1 MAKSSCI
8 MVSTAEKMKQAI
20 RDGDINIKD
29 LYSMTTDE
37 RRGVF
42 EQFASRELAQE
53 INASFERA
61 MVSKQKSALQKWAEK
76 TFTPEQRTSKAY
88 QNITERIGELD
99 ELGVLNK
106 ENADSYLKDLISDQM
121 GASVS
126 VEEIKTIAEK
136 TARLNELYN
145 TRDKFGLPEVG
156 YWQARKDI
164 DNYIASLVP
173 ASQLKVATSIAGR
186 GAMLLSV
193 KSPLTNIISNTVM
206 GITQSFERR
215 LASGTYKGLNNDFA
229 LEYVKKVNEIYQ
241 ASGFDVSRLESI
253 DAGQKRLGEEIIS
266 AQGEGPVRKLGQWYE
281 DVVFKQMMGAP
292 DVAFSAV
299 AFADSANLAS
309 SKLSKGDKAK
319 ALEIFQDAVKIQPE
333 TVNGEIVRAQAI
345 SDAQYST
352 YTNKGGYSD
361 FAMAIRTAINNA
373 TGDTRL
379 GDQIMPFVKTPANV
393 VQAGIDAAGVGAF
406 RGFYKLPEA
415 IAQMK
420 QGNGEPMREAVRLF
434 TRSGLGF
441 TLALVL
447 AHAFDPDDFIGEYD
461 FLSQKERDL
470 AKAKNAP
477 YNSIKVGDKYI
488 SLDYFGPLASAFV
501 GIMYAKK
508 YGDSLPSKI
517 YQYAKGAG
525 TQAVKVPGLREFSG
539 LVDGITASLNSK
551 EPGKVGQELTD
562 QAIGYIRARTIPA
575 IVNDFAKGVDNTE
588 RETGGD
594 AVSQAKASIPGLR
607 QTLPAKLNQQ
617 TGEPVKGEGFISTLL
632 FGNRVKTATNSE
644 VVNELERLYDVKE
657 GPAMSDIKKSSKR
670 VEELKSQISKE
681 KFNEAIEFY
690 GDIYSKEA
698 EKALKTTDYK
708 RSIDEEKKKILNKI
722 RETSIERMLK
732 KYGYKRPEKAK

>member
-8 MVSTAEKMKQAI
+8 MVSTADKMKQAL
-20 RDGDINIKD
+20 RDGEINIKD
-29 LYSMTTDE
+29 LYSMTSDE

-42 EQFASRELAQE
+42 EQFASTELAQE
-53 INASFERA
+53 INTSFERA
-61 MVSKQKSALQKWAEK
+61 MVSKQKAALQSWAEK
-76 TFTPEQRTSKAY
+76 TFTPKQRTSKAY
-88 QNITERIGELD
+88 QNVVDRINELD

-126 VEEIKTIAEK
+126 VEEIKTISEK
-136 TARLNELYN
+136 TSRLNELYN
-145 TRDKFGLPEVG
+145 QRDKFGLPDIG

-164 DNYIASLVP
+164 DNYVAGLVP
-173 ASQLKVATSIAGR
+173 SSPLKVATSVAGR

-206 GITQSFERR
+206 GVTQAFERR
-215 LASGTYKGLNNDFA
+215 IASKTYQGLNGDFA
-229 LEYVKKVNEIYQ
+229 LDYVKKVNEIYQ
-241 ASGFDVSRLESI
+241 ASGFDVSRMESI
-253 DAGQKRLGEEIIS
+253 DQGQKRLGEEMATS
-266 AQGEGPVRKLGQWYE
+266 QGEGKVRELGRWYE

-309 SKLSKGDKAK
+309 SKLAKGDKAK
-319 ALEIFQDAVKIQPE
+319 ALEIFQDAVKVEPQ

-345 SDAQYST
+345 ADAQYST

-361 FAMAIRTAINNA
+361 LALGFRNVLNNA
-373 TGDTRL
+373 SGDIRL
-379 GDQIMPFVKTPANV
+379 GDQLMPFVKTPANV
-393 VQAGIDAAGVGAF
+393 VQAGIDVAGVGAF

-415 IAQMK
+415 IEQMK

-447 AHAFDPDDFIGEYD
+447 AHAFNPDDFIGEYD

-470 AKAKNAP
+470 VKAKNAT

-488 SLDYFGPLASAFV
+488 SLDYLGPLASAFV
-501 GIMYAKK
+501 GLMYAKK
-508 YGDSLPSKI
+508 YGDTLPQKI

-539 LVDGITASLNSK
+539 LVDGITSSLNST

-575 IVNDFAKGVDNTE
+575 IVNDFAKGIDPIE
-588 RETGGD
+588 RETGGS
-594 AVSQAKASIPGLR
+594 AVSQAAASIPGVR
-607 QTLPAKLNQQ
+607 QTLPAKVNQQ
-617 TGEPVKGEGFISTLL
+617 TGESIKGEGFISTLL
-632 FGNRVKTATNSE
+632 FGNRVKTATNSD
-644 VVNELERLYDVKE
+644 VVNELERLYRVKE
-657 GPAMSDIKKSSKR
+657 GPAMSDIKRNSKR
-670 VEELKSQISKE
+670 VEELKSQVSKE
-681 KFNEAIEFY
+681 KFDEAIGFY
-690 GDIYSKEA
+690 SDLYSKASENA
-698 EKALKTTDYK
+698 IKTTDYK
-708 RSIDEEKKKILNKI
+708 TATDEQKKKILNKV
-722 RETSIERMLK
+722 RDESMDRMLK
-732 KYGYKRPEKAK
+732 KFGYKRSGKSK

>member
-1 MAKSSCI
+1 MGKSSCI
-8 MVSTAEKMKQAI
+8 MVSTAEKMKQAL
-20 RDGDINIKD
+20 RDGEINIAE
-29 LYSMTTDE
+29 LYNMTTEE

-42 EQFASRELAQE
+42 EQFASRELAEE
-53 INASFERA
+53 INAKFERA
-61 MVSKQKSALQKWAEK
+61 MVSKQKSALAKWAEK
-76 TFTPEQRTSKAY
+76 TFTPKQKTTKAY
-88 QNITERIGELD
+88 QNVVDRIKELD
-99 ELGVLNK
+99 ELGVLNNQ
-106 ENADSYLKDLISDQM
+106 NADSYLKDLITDQM
-121 GASVS
+121 GASIS
-126 VEEIKTIAEK
+126 VDELKTISEK

-156 YWQARKDI
+156 YWVARKDI
-164 DNYIASLVP
+164 DNYIAGLVP
-173 ASQLKVATSIAGR
+173 SSNLKVLTSVAGR
-186 GAMLLSV
+186 GAMLASV
-193 KSPLTNIISNTVM
+193 KSPLTNIISNTVQ

-215 LASGTYKGLNNDFA
+215 LASNTYQGLNNDFA

-253 DAGQKRLGEEIIS
+253 DQGQKRLGEEMTTS
-266 AQGEGPVRKLGQWYE
+266 QGEGKIRELGRWYE
-281 DVVFKQMMGAP
+281 DVVFKQLMGAP

-309 SKLSKGDKAK
+309 SKLAKGDKAK
-319 ALEIFQDAVKIQPE
+319 ALEIFQDAVKINPE

-345 SDAQYST
+345 ADAQYST

-373 TGDTRL
+373 TGDVRL

-415 IAQMK
+415 IEQMK
-420 QGNGEPMREAVRLF
+420 QGNGEPMKEAVRLF

-447 AHAFDPDDFIGEYD
+447 ANAFNPDDFIGEYD

-470 AKAKNAP
+470 VKAKNAT

-488 SLDYFGPLASAFV
+488 SLDYLGPLASAFV

-508 YGDSLPSKI
+508 YGDTLPQKL
-517 YQYAKGAG
+517 YQYGKGAG

-539 LVDGITASLNSK
+539 LVDGITSALKST

-562 QAIGYIRARTIPA
+562 QAIGYIRARVIPA
-575 IVNDFAKGVDNTE
+575 IVNDFAKGIDPVE
-588 RETGGD
+588 RDTGGS
-594 AVSQAKASIPGLR
+594 AVSQAKASIPGVR
-607 QTLPAKLNQQ
+607 QTLPARVNQQ
-617 TGEPVKGEGFISTLL
+617 TGENVKSEGFISTLL
-632 FGNRVKTATNSE
+632 FGNRVKTATNSD

-681 KFNEAIEFY
+681 KFNEAITFY
-690 GDIYSKEA
+690 SDLYGEESA
-698 EKALKTTDYK
+698 KAIKTTDY
-708 RSIDEEKKKILNKI
+708 RTSTDEEKKKILNKV
-722 RETSIERMLK
+722 RDTSMDRMLK
-732 KYGYKRPEKAK
+732 KFGYKRQEKAK